1 MAPQRAVLDYNKL
14 SLLLLI
20 GAVFYNELIAYYSA
34 YTRWPDLKWPTDSL
48 RILFVADPQ
57 IQGVMYESPF
67 PLGPIT
73 RWDSDRYLSKS
84 FSWAIYAYSPQI
96 VVFLGDLI
104 DEGDLLIYYSSS
116 KMDGGK
122 SRSHIFFK
130 RKKNTRKY
138 YLGKNIYLRLN
149 FDSEWKCLN
158 V

>member
-1 MAPQRAVLDYNKL
+1 MAPQRVVLDYNKL
-14 SLLLLI
+14 SLFLLI

-34 YTRWPDLKWPTDSL
+34 YSRWPDLKWPTDSL

-84 FSWAIYAYSPQI
+84 FSWAISAYSPQI

-104 DEGDLLIYYSSS
+104 DEGDLTKFNNNKQQKHTLFKGINNKYLYDPICTKQI
-116 KMDGGK
+116 KMIL
-122 SRSHIFFK
+122 SMTS
-130 RKKNTRKY
+130 T
-138 YLGKNIYLRLN
+138 
-149 FDSEWKCLN
+149 
-158 V
+158 

>member
-1 MAPQRAVLDYNKL
+1 MAPQRVVLDYNKL
-14 SLLLLI
+14 SLFLLI

-34 YTRWPDLKWPTDSL
+34 YSRWPDLKWPTDSL

-84 FSWAIYAYSPQI
+84 FSWAISAYSPQI

-104 DEGDLLIYYSSS
+104 DEGDLTNSI
-116 KMDGGK
+116 
-122 SRSHIFFK
+122 IINN
-130 RKKNTRKY
+130 KNTHFLKESIIIVFILY
-138 YLGKNIYLRLN
+138 DPICTKQIKMI
-149 FDSEWKCLN
+149 FSMTST
-158 V
+158 